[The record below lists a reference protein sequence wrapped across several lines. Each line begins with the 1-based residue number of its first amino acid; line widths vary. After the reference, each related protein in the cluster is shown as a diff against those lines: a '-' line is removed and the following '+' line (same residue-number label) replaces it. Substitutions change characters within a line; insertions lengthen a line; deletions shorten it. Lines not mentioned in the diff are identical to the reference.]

1 MKPQA
6 LLSRRH
12 WTRWVIGGMAMAS
25 LAGCGF
31 RLRGQ
36 GVQMPFDSVWLN
48 APQGGELIR
57 SLVAQL
63 QASGVT
69 VTRQRPAEGGA
80 QPETVLDVLQDQRE
94 RVVVGTTA
102 AGQVREL
109 QLRHRVRF
117 RLRTLRGRDV
127 LGETE
132 LLQERELSFNE
143 TQVLGK
149 EEEEA
154 LLYADMRAGLVRQ
167 WMARLAAA
175 RLPV

>member
-1 MKPQA
+1 MAVVPVVSRRRWVSG
-6 LLSRRH
+6 LLSGL
-12 WTRWVIGGMAMAS
+12 TVAG

-31 RLRGQ
+31 RIRGQ
-36 GVQMPFDSVWLN
+36 GVRMPFASVWLN

-69 VTRQRPAEGGA
+69 VTRQRPAEGAA

-175 RLPV
+175 RLPI